1 MPSNQTL
8 HHTYRERAESV
19 FYTEYWN
26 LEILFPYFLKRPQ
39 SFGMTR
45 IECVQ
50 ISWMDKQRFNS
61 ELTGTWWKRGRFSV
75 CRKSRTWPLTPAE
88 ETGQVLSAW
97 TQADERKSP
106 WKPQQI
112 ETLVQAR
119 KCLCNPT
126 LLLLTPAAHM
136 KNWYSNSLT
145 GIETN
150 WNNELSRWHNHDR
163 AFK

>member
-1 MPSNQTL
+1 
-8 HHTYRERAESV
+8 
-19 FYTEYWN
+19 
-26 LEILFPYFLKRPQ
+26 
-39 SFGMTR
+39 MTR
-45 IECVQ
+45 TECVQ
-50 ISWMDKQRFNS
+50 ISWMDKHRFNS

-136 KNWYSNSLT
+136 KNWYSNSDRYR
-145 GIETN
+145 
-150 WNNELSRWHNHDR
+150 NELKQGIIQMTQPQQGTLIACFAPGARSLQSTCAEMMWESLMDATGDCRY
-163 AFK
+163 